1 MLLEHLSREKA
12 EAYVGKEPYAVISIT
27 DPDYPQAE
35 FHHDHNRVAIL
46 RLQFHDFSQEPE
58 EFKRLLFETAAKK
71 PVDLEDGSRKWVLP
85 SKLHAEAIVDF
96 YRSLP
101 PHVRKVVIHCE
112 AGISRSAGVGAALA
126 HCLGQTDV
134 HFYHQS
140 CPNHRVRRLVIQAWG
155 RRS

>member
-35 FHHDHNRVAIL
+35 FPNDHNRVAIL

-58 EFKRLLFETAAKK
+58 EFEALLRQAEPPA
-71 PVDLEDGSRKWVLP
+71 DLEAPRKWVLP
-85 SKLHAEAIVDF
+85 TEEHARQIVRF
-96 YRSLP
+96 
-101 PHVRKVVIHCE
+101 VREMVPRVEKIVIHCE

-126 HCLGQTDV
+126 HCLKQPDI
-134 HFYHQS
+134 HFYDHGI
-140 CPNHRVRRLVIQAWG
+140 PNHRVRRLVIQAWG
-155 RRS
+155 RHE